1 MTTDEL
7 IRDIKKDL
15 RASMNGILSA
25 QMRNVGM
32 PYKLVFGVELPR
44 LQTIAA
50 GYQPNR
56 QLAQAL
62 WNQSI
67 RECKILAAMLM
78 PRNEMLPEMAEIWVD
93 EIPAPEIAQMLC
105 MYCLSK
111 EKWAAEK
118 ALEYSPDFI
127 DINMGCPAPKV
138 ASSGGG
144 ALLMKNPV
152 LAAEIVRAV
161 ADASTVPVTV
171 KMRSGWDDNNINA
184 VELAKRCEQAGA
196 AAITVHGRTKVQM
209 YAPPVNRN
217 IIKQVKDAV
226 SIPVIG
232 NGDVIDGV
240 SAAKMMEETG
250 CDMVMVGRGALGRPW
265 VFAEINAYLD
275 HEVILPEPPVAQ
287 KMAVMLKHIE
297 KICQYKGEF
306 VGIREA
312 RKHAAWYTKGLH
324 GAANYRARIGLISSI
339 EELQQIALELIEQSI

>member
-1 MTTDEL
+1 MRIGNLEFKEKAALAPLAGVADRAFREL
-7 IRDIKKDL
+7 CK
-15 RASMNGILSA
+15 GY
-25 QMRNVGM
+25 G
-32 PYKLVFGVELPR
+32 
-44 LQTIAA
+44 AA
-50 GYQPNR
+50 YTV
-56 QLAQAL
+56 
-62 WNQSI
+62 
-67 RECKILAAMLM
+67 C
-78 PRNEMLPEMAEIWVD
+78 EMASAKGISLGDKKSSELLSITN
-93 EIPAPEIAQMLC
+93 EERPAGSQIFGNDPKTMAL
-105 MYCLSK
+105 
-111 EKWAAEK
+111 AAEK

-209 YAPPVNRN
+209 YSPPVNVN
-217 IIKQVKDAV
+217 IIKEVKQAV

-232 NGDVIDGV
+232 NGDVTDGI
-240 SAAKMMEETG
+240 SAAKMLEETG
-250 CDMVMVGRGALGRPW
+250 CDMIMVGRGALGRPW
-265 VFAEINAYLD
+265 VFSQINAYLN
-275 HEVILPEPPVAQ
+275 HEQILPEPPVVQ
-287 KMAVMLKHIE
+287 RMLVMLKHIE
-297 KICQYKGEF
+297 KICEYKGEY

-324 GAANYRARIGLISSI
+324 GAANYRAQIGQINSI
-339 EELQQIALELIEQSI
+339 DDLKFIAANLIEANKE